1 MPGGLLLSE
10 VWFAGRDLVLLSRS
24 FGFAFGGLSL
34 GRSMATPAAYQ
45 NGARAFVAGG
55 LFLMLVLGRGF
66 AFSVW
71 RLGLA
76 GCGRLM
82 TGRQHGTAQNKR
94 ARTMAGFF
102 EFGCGD
108 RI

>member
-1 MPGGLLLSE
+1 PQLRLRFRGPEPGQIDGHP
-10 VWFAGRDLVLLSRS
+10 SRI
-24 FGFAFGGLSL
+24 
-34 GRSMATPAAYQ
+34 Q

-82 TGRQHGTAQNKR
+82 TGRQHSTAQNKR

>member
-1 MPGGLLLSE
+1 
-10 VWFAGRDLVLLSRS
+10 
-24 FGFAFGGLSL
+24 
-34 GRSMATPAAYQ
+34 YQ

-66 AFSVW
+66 VFCLAAW
-71 RLGLA
+71 LGWLRA
-76 GCGRLM
+76 PDDRPAA
-82 TGRQHGTAQNKR
+82 QHSTKQK